1 MIKRLCSAAAILYL
15 ATPICSSAQQA
26 SQLKA
31 RVLAEYPAAL
41 ERLERGAGQ
50 FRGSARL
57 TLTHFRK
64 AEKVDTTS
72 STLRFAISGGL
83 RKVERVPI
91 QPEASVDHR
100 GESRQTEHVYCRN
113 GTSSF
118 SLTKSKGSSF
128 YVLSGF
134 SSRDDATVD
143 EMLKM
148 TLDQFVGAAYSVFGL
163 PVSSMMSDPSF
174 SIRNVTPILE
184 GGKEHLKI
192 EYNYR
197 SKEFRIASGSLVVSP
212 DEGWR
217 IVLSENT
224 LGLTG
229 GKALRTEVRYDDS
242 RGVAGII
249 PSHVTVNQPNAI
261 REFELAEISVSEPPE
276 KSEFTLPYYG
286 MPDLERPPAS
296 SGGLSVSHVLLAS
309 LIVCGIASVAIKR
322 YSERDQR
329 AVLRTP

>member
-1 MIKRLCSAAAILYL
+1 M
-15 ATPICSSAQQA
+15 
-26 SQLKA
+26 
-31 RVLAEYPAAL
+31 
-41 ERLERGAGQ
+41 
-50 FRGSARL
+50 
-57 TLTHFRK
+57 
-64 AEKVDTTS
+64 
-72 STLRFAISGGL
+72 
-83 RKVERVPI
+83 
-91 QPEASVDHR
+91 
-100 GESRQTEHVYCRN
+100 
-113 GTSSF
+113 
-118 SLTKSKGSSF
+118 
-128 YVLSGF
+128 LSGF

-322 YSERDQR
+322 YTERDQR